1 MFLEAIKAQEKLEN
15 IFEGRRHINKVYV
28 TEEQKQKMWELFS
41 KQGWR
46 NSQIAHHMNV
56 EVMTVMNALRRYTGR
71 SDRDTKY
78 E

>member
-15 IFEGRRHINKVYV
+15 IFEGRRRINKVFI

-41 KQGWR
+41 EQGWR
-46 NSQIAHHMNV
+46 KSQIAHHMNV

-71 SDRDTKY
+71 SDRHTKY

>member
-15 IFEGRRHINKVYV
+15 IFEGRRRINKVFI

-41 KQGWR
+41 QHGWR
-46 NSQIAHHMNV
+46 KSQIAHHMNV

-71 SDRDTKY
+71 SDRDTKF

>member
-1 MFLEAIKAQEKLEN
+1 MEAIKAQEKLEK
-15 IFEGRRHINKVYV
+15 IFAGQRRINKVYI

-41 KQGWR
+41 QQGWR
-46 NSQIAHHMNV
+46 KSQIAHHMNV
-56 EVMTVMNALRRYTGR
+56 EVMTVMNALRKYLGR